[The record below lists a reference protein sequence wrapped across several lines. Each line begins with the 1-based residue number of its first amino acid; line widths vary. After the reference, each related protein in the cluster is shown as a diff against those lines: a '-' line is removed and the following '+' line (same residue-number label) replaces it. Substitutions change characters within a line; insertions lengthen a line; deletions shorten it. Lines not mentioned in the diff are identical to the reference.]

1 MAAHF
6 LDSQKINRVDPPRC
20 SRIVATIATV
30 VLALFA
36 STQSALA
43 QDRAKPN
50 IIYILAD
57 DLGYGDLGCYGQKT
71 IRTPNIDRL
80 AAEGMKFTDHYAG
93 STVCAPSRC
102 VVMTGKHTGHALI
115 RGNGKM
121 NLGPKDV
128 TVAEMLKAAGYRTAL
143 CGKWG
148 LGHEGSSGVPTKK
161 GFDFF
166 YGYMDQHHAHNF
178 YPSFLL
184 RNEERVKLKNVVPN
198 EGRYGQGV
206 ASEKKE
212 YSHDLIMAEAL
223 KFIEENH
230 KSPFFLYLAITIPH
244 ANNEAGSK
252 GMEVPDLGPYKDKD
266 WPEPAKG
273 FGGMI
278 HRMDRDIGRLVEL
291 LKRLKIDDN
300 TLVIFTSDNGPHN
313 EGGHRAST
321 FESSGLLKGTKR
333 ALYEGGIRVP
343 MIARWPGKIA
353 AGSKS
358 GHASYFG
365 DLFATAAELSGGKSP
380 AGLDSISFVP
390 TLLGKSSE
398 QKQHKYLYW
407 EFYEHGSAQAVRMGK
422 WKAVRKPAIVG
433 KIELYDLSKD
443 IGEETN
449 LADKFPVEVA
459 KMEAAMKTAHVSSS
473 AWKFR
478 QQRGAKPKRK
488 SAKP

>member
-1 MAAHF
+1 MFAA
-6 LDSQKINRVDPPRC
+6 S
-20 SRIVATIATV
+20 A
-30 VLALFA
+30 VLLSTSAFQTALCA
-36 STQSALA
+36 DEIS
-43 QDRAKPN
+43 KPN
-50 IIYILAD
+50 IVYILAD

-80 AAEGMKFTDHYAG
+80 ATEGMKFTDHYAG

-102 VVMTGKHTGHALI
+102 VLMTGKHTGHAFI
-115 RGNGKM
+115 RGNSKA
-121 NLGPKDV
+121 NLRPEDA
-128 TVAEMLKAAGYRTAL
+128 TVAEMLKKAGYRTGL

-148 LGHEGSSGVPTKK
+148 VGHEGSTGVPTKK

-166 YGYMDQHHAHNF
+166 YGYMDQHHAHNY

-198 EGRYGQGV
+198 EGRHGQGV
-206 ASEKKE
+206 ATEKKE

-223 KFIEENH
+223 QFIERNH
-230 KSPFFLYLAITIPH
+230 KQPFFLYLALTIPH
-244 ANNEAGSK
+244 ANNEAGGK
-252 GMEVPDLGPYKDKD
+252 GMEVPDFGPYKDKD

-273 FGGMI
+273 FGGMM
-278 HRMDRDIGRLVEL
+278 HRMDSDIGRLMEL
-291 LKRLKIDDN
+291 LKKLKIDDR

-313 EGGHRAST
+313 EGGHKAST
-321 FESSGLLKGTKR
+321 FKSSGPLKGTKR

-353 AGSKS
+353 AGSTTA
-358 GHASYFG
+358 HASYFG
-365 DLFATAAELSGGKSP
+365 DLFATAAELNGAKLP
-380 AGLDSISFVP
+380 DGLDSVSFAP
-390 TLLGKSSE
+390 TLLGDAE
-398 QKQHKYLYW
+398 RQKQHKYLYW
-407 EFYEHGSAQAVRMGK
+407 EFYEGGSAQAVRMGN
-422 WKAVRKPAIVG
+422 WKAVRRPAIFG

-459 KMEAAMKTAHVSSS
+459 KMDAAMKTAHVPSP

-478 QQRGAKPKRK
+478 KPRPAKKPKAKRAKP
-488 SAKP
+488 